1 MKETNRQRK
10 GDIKAINAVQLNEE
24 QKKAK
29 QLIVDHQIV
38 IVTGRAGSGKSL
50 VCAQTALDF
59 LKKKQVE
66 CIWNTRAAIEV
77 GRTLGFLKGELNEKF
92 NPYMEAFI
100 DNLNKCCTNKE
111 EVDTLLKS
119 EKIKALPIQFIRGK
133 TIDDILIVE
142 EAQNTTKA
150 EMLAVLTRLGKTGKI
165 VINGDNE
172 QKDIKDEFN
181 GLSFAIELS
190 KNIDGIKWIKLKE
203 NHRSDLVAKILE
215 YEYK

>member
-1 MKETNRQRK
+1 MKTPNRPRK
-10 GDIKAINAVQLNEE
+10 NEIKAINAIQLNEE

-29 QLIVDHQIV
+29 QLIIDNQIV

-59 LKKKQVE
+59 LKKKQVD

-77 GRTLGFLKGELNEKF
+77 GKSLGFLPGELNEKF
-92 NPYMEAFI
+92 DPYMEAFL

-111 EVDTLLKS
+111 EIDTLLKS
-119 EKIKALPIQFIRGK
+119 EKIKASPIQFIRGK

-150 EMLAVLTRLGKTGKI
+150 EMLAAKGAPSAVTSSS
-165 VINGDNE
+165 NE
-172 QKDIKDEFN
+172 SSTDAAPKKRGRKPGFKPSTITKA
-181 GLSFAIELS
+181 GRPAKKRGRKP
-190 KNIDGIKWIKLKE
+190 KN
-203 NHRSDLVAKILE
+203 A
-215 YEYK
+215 